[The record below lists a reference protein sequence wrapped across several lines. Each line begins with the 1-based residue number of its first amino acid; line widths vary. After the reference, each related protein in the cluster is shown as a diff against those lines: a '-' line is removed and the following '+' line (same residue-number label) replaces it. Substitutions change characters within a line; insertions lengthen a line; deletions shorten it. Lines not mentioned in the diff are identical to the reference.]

1 MRRPQIAIEVTAL
14 IGLLVLPADAQIR
27 LQAIGTHSA
36 GIFND
41 SAAEIGAYD
50 PATRRFFGTNFST
63 DTVVILD
70 LTNPAAPTAIGGI
83 ALSGNPNSVAVCDGV
98 VAVAVQNAIITNPGT
113 VQFFDTTG
121 SPLSTVTVGALPDMV
136 TFTPNCRRLLV
147 ANEGEPSGGVDPEGS
162 ISIVD
167 MTVGAVNLTNANVAT
182 AGFTAFNNATLDP
195 TVRIIGPGPGYSAG
209 TTVAQDL
216 EPEYI
221 AVSHDSETA
230 WVTLQENNA
239 LAVVDIKSATV
250 TKLAGL
256 GFKDHSVA
264 GRGLDASDTDGA
276 NNIATWPVLGMYQ
289 PDGVAAYHDGPDTFL
304 VMANEGD
311 ARGFETARVSSL
323 ILDPTAFPDPT
334 LQSNAELGRLNVT
347 TQNGDTDGDGDYDQ
361 LFAFGARSFSIRT
374 TAGALVFDSGDQFE
388 QITKSQLP
396 ANFNANHT
404 SNARDNRSDDKGPE
418 PEGVTIGKAFGRTY
432 AFITLERIG
441 GVMVYD
447 ITNPFAPA
455 FVQYINNRNFSQAPG
470 VNSGGDL
477 GPEGVIFVK
486 ADESPNGS
494 PLLIV
499 SNEVSG
505 TTTVYQISKTP

>member
-1 MRRPQIAIEVTAL
+1 
-14 IGLLVLPADAQIR
+14 
-27 LQAIGTHSA
+27 
-36 GIFND
+36 
-41 SAAEIGAYD
+41 
-50 PATRRFFGTNFST
+50 
-63 DTVVILD
+63 
-70 LTNPAAPTAIGGI
+70 
-83 ALSGNPNSVAVCDGV
+83 
-98 VAVAVQNAIITNPGT
+98 
-113 VQFFDTTG
+113 
-121 SPLSTVTVGALPDMV
+121 MV
-136 TFTPNCRRLLV
+136 TFTPNCRRLLF
-147 ANEGEPSGGVDPEGS
+147 ANAGEPSGGVDPEGS

-195 TVRIIGPGPGYSAG
+195 SIRIIGPGPGYPAG

-289 PDGVAAYHDGPDTFL
+289 PDGVAAYHDGPNTFL

-311 ARGFETARVSSL
+311 ARNYEVARVSSL

-334 LQSNAELGRLNVT
+334 LQSNAKLGRLNVT

-388 QITKSQLP
+388 QITKSLLP

-470 VNSGGDL
+470 LNSGGDL
-477 GPEGVIFVK
+477 GPEGVVFVK
-486 ADESPNGS
+486 ADDSPNGS

-505 TTTVYQISKTP
+505 TTTVYLVSKTP